1 MEPMDVLVKAGPHE
15 RRASPVWVQLP
26 LQEGGVPTV
35 RLTDESGTP
44 VACQLEPSGT
54 GTEDRLWL
62 TWVVRDLGA
71 GEERRYRIE
80 PAPPVATDA
89 AAGSATI
96 AGTDSG
102 AAAVADTDQAGVGG
116 AATVTSGGPARAEIG
131 AEGSS
136 GAGVDTGD
144 LMGSGGAT
152 DRGPGVVLQELPDG
166 QLSVHID
173 GEHFTTYNFGADVVR
188 PYFFP
193 LIGPSGASMVR
204 NWPMV
209 EGIAGETGDHPHH
222 KGLYVAHGDV
232 NGTDHWSEGPNH
244 STMRHAGF
252 SRLVSGPVYGS
263 FDETVEWLDRD
274 ARIVLAETRRV
285 TFFNLGGEDKIL
297 DVSLR
302 FSASSGTVTF
312 GDTKEGGL
320 LSIRLAS
327 SMDGPT
333 KARPDGA
340 GQMENSYGG
349 RQEEECWGKRAMWCD
364 YYGPLEGEIVGV
376 CLMDHPTNP
385 RYPTHWHVRAYG
397 LMTANPFGLHDF
409 YNDSDT
415 HRGDWTI
422 PAHESRNFHYRVLL
436 HRGST
441 DAADVRERYHDFVN
455 IPSVQLV

>member
-1 MEPMDVLVKAGPHE
+1 
-15 RRASPVWVQLP
+15 
-26 LQEGGVPTV
+26 
-35 RLTDESGTP
+35 
-44 VACQLEPSGT
+44 
-54 GTEDRLWL
+54 
-62 TWVVRDLGA
+62 
-71 GEERRYRIE
+71 
-80 PAPPVATDA
+80 
-89 AAGSATI
+89 
-96 AGTDSG
+96 
-102 AAAVADTDQAGVGG
+102 
-116 AATVTSGGPARAEIG
+116 
-131 AEGSS
+131 
-136 GAGVDTGD
+136 
-144 LMGSGGAT
+144 
-152 DRGPGVVLQELPDG
+152 
-166 QLSVHID
+166 
-173 GEHFTTYNFGADVVR
+173 
-188 PYFFP
+188 FP
-193 LIGPSGASMVR
+193 LIGPTGASMVR

-209 EGIAGETGDHPHH
+209 EGIEGETNDHPHH

-232 NGTDHWSEGPNH
+232 NGTDHWSEGANH

-263 FDETVEWLDRD
+263 FDETVEWLDRE
-274 ARIVLAETRRV
+274 ARIVLTETRRV
-285 TFFNLGGEDKIL
+285 TFFNLRGNDRLGGHGRLGGEDKIL

-333 KARPDGA
+333 KSRPDGA

-364 YYGPLEGEIVGV
+364 YCGPLEGEIVGV

-422 PAHESRNFHYRVLL
+422 PAYESRNFHYRVLL

-441 DAADVRERYHDFVN
+441 DTAGVRERYHDFVN